1 MDITPSH
8 VSLETRYEQ
17 REGLELAFVA
27 ALQRLAATQSAMLI
41 LREVI
46 GFSENQ
52 VAKTRQSLPYL
63 LRAIGRF

>member
-27 ALQRLAATQSAMLI
+27 ALKRLATQSAMLI